1 MKKFLNILSALM
13 FSIALLGSVALGIYI
28 FFIKDT
34 AQKTTVATPSERQ
47 TQDEAE
53 PAVVVE
59 DALKEEPKKQ
69 KDRSLEKYAYK
80 KPQSELSWI
89 DILYYIFLALLGFFV
104 LKKLKQWW
112 GYIVKNSA

>member
-1 MKKFLNILSALM
+1 MKKLLNILSALM
-13 FSIALLGSVALGIYI
+13 FFIALAGSVALGIYI
-28 FFIKDT
+28 FFIQDT
-34 AQKTTVATPSERQ
+34 AQKTAVAMPSEKQ
-47 TQDEAE
+47 IQDETA

-59 DALKEEPKKQ
+59 DVLKEEPKKQ

-89 DILYYIFLALLGFFV
+89 DILYYLFLALLGFFV